1 MQMLLQQ
8 MCELNRAEMGLP
20 LYVWMSANGASCM
33 QSMLFFLTQILEP
46 LPLLVRAVCVLAP
59 NLCHFK
65 GEENRGLRL
74 VSLTSHFMVRV
85 VMVILTNSDI

>member
-8 MCELNRAEMGLP
+8 TCELNRAEMGLP
-20 LYVWMSANGASCM
+20 LYVWMSANRASCM
-33 QSMLFFLTQILEP
+33 QNMLFVLTQILEP
-46 LPLLVRAVCVLAP
+46 LPPLVRAVCVLAP

-74 VSLTSHFMVRV
+74 ISLTSHFMVRV
-85 VMVILTNSDI
+85 VMEILTDI